1 MIYVSMY
8 GLRSLNL
15 FIIIRGN
22 WQIAR
27 SDLNNP
33 RIIAMVSTDR
43 SLLEP
48 DYDEYAVSTSRSILC
63 CRSVAVIVSLSL
75 SLSRCILLFPAPRS
89 MFQLEMC
96 LIEKSCWRSK
106 DIKQNGGSFF
116 IAGARF
122 CFQLRA

>member
-75 SLSRCILLFPAPRS
+75 SLSLSVHFA
-89 MFQLEMC
+89 F
-96 LIEKSCWRSK
+96 SCTTKHVST
-106 DIKQNGGSFF
+106 
-116 IAGARF
+116 
-122 CFQLRA
+122 